1 MHRISGTHQNKSL
14 ISLKTVGL
22 SSMSSSSSSISFLF
36 VFCFTATL
44 KRGRIR
50 FSCRLSHVCSE
61 FDSRS
66 LPYNVL
72 WDGPGIQEVTLFV
85 SIATLRSA
93 MWGRRP
99 LLKHKGPLA
108 WINTRINTH
117 GPHTQMQTRSQGH
130 KSHSTIQ
137 TLPLLSP
144 KKHSYSTIVQL
155 LSTGTFEC
163 HLKWFWRLYW
173 RQSRE

>member
-72 WDGPGIQEVTLFV
+72 WDGPGIQEVTLCLHSNPEV
-85 SIATLRSA
+85 SHV
-93 MWGRRP
+93 RP
-99 LLKHKGPLA
+99 ETPPQTQRAIGLDQHTDQH
-108 WINTRINTH
+108 TRPTH
-117 GPHTQMQTRSQGH
+117 TNAD
-130 KSHSTIQ
+130 K
-137 TLPLLSP
+137 
-144 KKHSYSTIVQL
+144 V
-155 LSTGTFEC
+155 TGT
-163 HLKWFWRLYW
+163 
-173 RQSRE
+173 